1 MLICQSVQTGH
12 YRQLGEYTDVHEGEI
27 GCGAGEIGYLCGQ
40 YKRLTN
46 RYEAGVLTGKG
57 LTYGGSRARTEATGY
72 GATYFVDSMLRTKG
86 TSFDGRRAVVSG
98 SGNVAIYAIEKIHE
112 FGGKEIGR
120 AHV

>member
-1 MLICQSVQTGH
+1 MIRRPPKSTRTDTLFP
-12 YRQLGEYTDVHEGEI
+12 YTT
-27 GCGAGEIGYLCGQ
+27 
-40 YKRLTN
+40 RF
-46 RYEAGVLTGKG
+46 RSGKG

-112 FGGKEIGR
+112 FGGKVVACSDSSGFVVDDKGIDLDLLDR
-120 AHV
+120 KSTRLNSSH